1 MGRKALAHQTTL
13 ICTTPNT
20 VYVEM
25 CTAHNDWYVG
35 STTDLRARWRNHKSD
50 AKLRKA
56 TKCGV
61 VDHVTRFPHP
71 DDPQLDFLTIVAVEA
86 VREKRNLIVREYYWL
101 CNLGTIFKGMN
112 SRKDLNSVISSSS
125 SSR

>member
-1 MGRKALAHQTTL
+1 MTL
-13 ICTTPNT
+13 STQSLR
-20 VYVEM
+20 Y
-25 CTAHNDWYVG
+25 DWYVG

-50 AKLRKA
+50 AQLRKA
-56 TKCGV
+56 TKCEMA
-61 VDHVTRFPHP
+61 DHVTRFPHP

-86 VREKRNLIVREYYWL
+86 VREKRNLIVRENYWL

-112 SRKDLNSVISSSS
+112 SRKDPNSVISSSS

>member
-1 MGRKALAHQTTL
+1 
-13 ICTTPNT
+13 
-20 VYVEM
+20 M
-25 CTAHNDWYVG
+25 CTVHNDWYVG

-61 VDHVTRFPHP
+61 ADHVTRFLHP

-86 VREKRNLIVREYYWL
+86 VREKKNLIVREIYWL
-101 CNLGTIFKGMN
+101 CNLGTIFKGIN
-112 SRKDLNSVISSSS
+112 SGKDLNSVISSSS